1 MSDVDPNRTIEIAGT
16 DLVFRTVPMRDR
28 TPSGGQ
34 IALAAGF
41 ASDDYVYVLQLLD
54 DGELEDVRHRE
65 SVLLSDG
72 GRFLVAL
79 SDRSFRIAFSGDA
92 VDWPARF
99 ITAATLRK
107 LKNVAADKGIYLE
120 KADEPDIALDEEALI
135 DLDEAG
141 VESFKPG
148 KLVGPK
154 KQTVRVKHLGELET
168 ARFKVDG
175 STTLAELW
183 DQAYRE
189 LEVTRTE
196 RDVLQADTAGGPVSL
211 MDHLSLS
218 LEAAQRQGLCD
229 KKFEIA
235 ARTGGA

>member
-1 MSDVDPNRTIEIAGT
+1 MSDVNTNRTIEIAGT
-16 DLVFRTVPMRDR
+16 DLVFRAVPMTDR
-28 TPSGGQ
+28 TPSGDQ

-41 ASDDYVYVLQLLD
+41 ASDDHAYVLQFLN

-65 SVLLSDG
+65 SVPLSEG
-72 GRFLVAL
+72 HRFLVAL
-79 SDRSFRIAFSGDA
+79 GDRSYRVAFAGDA
-92 VDWPARF
+92 IDWPARF

-107 LKNVAADKGIYLE
+107 LKNVAADKSIYLE
-120 KADEPDIALDEEALI
+120 KTDEADIPLDEEMLI

-148 KLVGPK
+148 KLAGPK

-168 ARFKVDG
+168 ARLKVEA
-175 STTLAELW
+175 SITLATLW
-183 DQAYRE
+183 EQAYRE

-196 RDVLQADTAGGPVSL
+196 RDVLQADTAAGPVSL
-211 MDHLSLS
+211 MDHLSLT
-218 LEAAQRQGLCD
+218 LEAAQQQGLCD